1 MPKLEVNTAELA
13 VVLGRCKPQDAP
25 GVAVGCAMNIAAYG
39 RRMEKRNVARC
50 NVQDYDMARAARLD
64 AQDMRMVEDL
74 LRPYREPANA
84 PAFYASILAK
94 EAPRIFTVEENTN
107 GVTPAFMVYFGNR
120 EFRF

>member
-1 MPKLEVNTAELA
+1 MPKLDETTAELA
-13 VVLGRCKPQDAP
+13 VVLGRCKP
-25 GVAVGCAMNIAAYG
+25 AVPPATPCHMAQSIAAIG
-39 RRMEKRNVARC
+39 RRMVKRNVARC

-84 PAFYASILAK
+84 PAFYASVLAK

-107 GVTPAFMVYFGNR
+107 GVTPAFTVYFGQR